1 MRRLAAALA
10 LGLVIPAGARP
21 AVLERV
27 EVVEDGGPLVRLHV
41 SEPVTPVAHALPAEG
56 NLPARIYLD
65 LPVTALLPAAAPRR
79 GVGPLLRVRLGRF
92 DAGTVRVVLDLAT
105 AMPFTVETGTRT
117 VNVRLGPAPAKAE
130 RPTPPPPGSPADAAP
145 GPPAPPPV
153 ATPPSPPPPVAVLP
167 PPPAEMAKAP
177 EPSDVQAEAPPE
189 LSKVE
194 PAPQAKSAKRSMPKA
209 EAAPPAAV
217 VKVPR
222 HSKPSV
228 RPPAPPPAPAET
240 AQPAEIQPEA
250 PVKSEMPSS
259 PSPAEV
265 PRPSAPAS
273 RPPST
278 TKPLPLVIIDPGHG
292 GHDPGAAGVGGIVEK
307 DVVLDV
313 ARRLAVKLA
322 TRLPV
327 SVVLTR
333 LDDSYVPIERR
344 VPEVAEAALFLSLHA
359 NACHDASARGVEV
372 FYGGG
377 NGGLPGNLAANRAML
392 LGRAVESALATVVG
406 GVRGDARPG
415 TFAVLARN
423 AVPGVLVEI
432 GYLTHPGDAARAC
445 DGAYQDLLTDALVEG
460 VRDFL
465 RVSAPVL

>member
-117 VNVRLGPAPAKAE
+117 VNVRLGPEPAKAE

-177 EPSDVQAEAPPE
+177 EPSDVQAERKALDAE
-189 LSKVE
+189 GRSG
-194 PAPQAKSAKRSMPKA
+194 SAGDRG
-209 EAAPPAAV
+209 
-217 VKVPR
+217 
-222 HSKPSV
+222 
-228 RPPAPPPAPAET
+228 
-240 AQPAEIQPEA
+240 QG
-250 PVKSEMPSS
+250 PSS
-259 PSPAEV
+259 LEALG
-265 PRPSAPAS
+265 SATGAASSSSRDCPAS
-273 RPPST
+273 RNP
-278 TKPLPLVIIDPGHG
+278 
-292 GHDPGAAGVGGIVEK
+292 A
-307 DVVLDV
+307 
-313 ARRLAVKLA
+313 
-322 TRLPV
+322 
-327 SVVLTR
+327 
-333 LDDSYVPIERR
+333 
-344 VPEVAEAALFLSLHA
+344 
-359 NACHDASARGVEV
+359 
-372 FYGGG
+372 
-377 NGGLPGNLAANRAML
+377 
-392 LGRAVESALATVVG
+392 
-406 GVRGDARPG
+406 
-415 TFAVLARN
+415 
-423 AVPGVLVEI
+423 
-432 GYLTHPGDAARAC
+432 
-445 DGAYQDLLTDALVEG
+445 
-460 VRDFL
+460 
-465 RVSAPVL
+465 